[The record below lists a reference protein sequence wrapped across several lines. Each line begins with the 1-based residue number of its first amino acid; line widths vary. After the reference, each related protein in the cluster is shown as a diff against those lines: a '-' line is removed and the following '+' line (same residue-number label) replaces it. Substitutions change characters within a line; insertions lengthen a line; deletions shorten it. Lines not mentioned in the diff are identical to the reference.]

1 MTGIIAPD
9 DLFCPSVPGCNSLAK
24 KLPTDEY
31 RLLGLTELFDPEKVT
46 TIVAWLY
53 QSDSPVVRRNREQ
66 ILEIFP
72 LLLPALASRS
82 LTPVF
87 SRLTTA
93 IDSGHRLIDAI
104 ATLMGVRKT
113 TVRFLRGKKPS
124 LVGNNWL
131 DDPTQLFSAV
141 DAIPEHRRP
150 MNAREWA
157 LMLALWRCSLDATVL
172 SREASNC
179 QGEFGRHL
187 FVGFCAAGYGTA
199 ESTLRQYLHRAGS
212 WALFSEF
219 VRNVGRWCERRA
231 HEVDL
236 NDTLPKIASKRIA
249 LELLTRFSAIKLL
262 ELSEHWQQ
270 SIACNRA
277 HTAKIVHWPPL
288 LPGPVFCDGLT
299 VVSLTDSFQLFKES
313 EQLNHCVP
321 MYISACLRG
330 HSHILAIR
338 DDSGESLSTVEIVL
352 VEDRFDKLT
361 PIIVQHRGVNNSEPD
376 ISCTRAL
383 STAIHR
389 LLAPD
394 MQTWFRRIVVIHA
407 KRQKEINDDLER
419 GDDVFMDAIAEVL
432 PHLELVD
439 DWLAQSII
447 STEAQIFST
456 WFDGRYHGNSRAID
470 RAEVKGH

>member
-24 KLPTDEY
+24 TLPTDECI
-31 RLLGLTELFDPEKVT
+31 LLGLTELFAPEKVT
-46 TIVAWLY
+46 AIVGWLN
-53 QSDSPVVRRNREQ
+53 QPDSPVVRRNREQ
-66 ILEIFP
+66 ILDTFP

-93 IDSGHRLIDAI
+93 IDSGQRLIEAI
-104 ATLMGVRKT
+104 ASLMGVKKK

-124 LVGNNWL
+124 LVGSYWL
-131 DDPTQLFSAV
+131 DDPTQLFSAI
-141 DAIPEHRRP
+141 DAIPENRRP
-150 MNAREWA
+150 MNAKEWA
-157 LMLALWRCSLDATVL
+157 LMLAFWLGSLDATVL
-172 SREASNC
+172 SRHASNFR
-179 QGEFGRHL
+179 GALGRHL
-187 FVGFCAAGYGTA
+187 FVGFCTAGYGSA

-212 WALFSEF
+212 WAPFSAF

-231 HEVDL
+231 HELDF
-236 NDTLPKIASKRIA
+236 NDTLPQIASEQIA
-249 LELLTRFSAIKLL
+249 LELLTRFSSIKLL

-270 SIACNRA
+270 SIARNRA

-288 LPGPVFCDGLT
+288 LPGPVFCDGLM

-338 DDSGESLSTVEIVL
+338 DESGESLSTVEVVL
-352 VEDRFDKLT
+352 VEDRFDELT

-383 STAIHR
+383 SSAIHR

-394 MQTWFRRIVVIHA
+394 MQTWFRKIAVIHA
-407 KRQKEINDDLER
+407 ERQKEINDDLEH
-419 GDDVFMDAIAEVL
+419 GDDDLSMDAIAEVL

-439 DWLAQSII
+439 DWLTPTAVIGVTS
-447 STEAQIFST
+447 AAA
-456 WFDGRYHGNSRAID
+456 RVID
-470 RAEVKGH
+470 RHYGATDDRRNGASLKS